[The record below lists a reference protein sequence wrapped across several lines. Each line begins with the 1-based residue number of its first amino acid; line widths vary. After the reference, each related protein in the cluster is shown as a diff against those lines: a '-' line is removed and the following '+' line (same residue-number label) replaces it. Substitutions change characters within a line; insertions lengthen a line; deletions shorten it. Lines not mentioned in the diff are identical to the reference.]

1 MAHIQKRKR
10 SKGTVYR
17 AIIKSK
23 RFKTITKTFSTR
35 KLAIEFAK
43 RIEGDREFR
52 IAFGESKQIKLLLS
66 DLIDE
71 YYQKR
76 GFRSSRPQDE
86 LSKLKFWK
94 KHLGFSD
101 VFLIKATDISY
112 ALSTLPKT
120 SSNATINRYRASISV
135 VFSYAYQHYELAEN
149 PVRKIPSLPENNGRT
164 RYLSDDERT
173 ALLRS
178 CRASEWGKL
187 YLIVLMAITTGARKG
202 ELLNLTFQDIDFK
215 RSTAYVKTTKNGE
228 PKVLP
233 LTSDVMVELRKFK
246 HQNPRLIF
254 NSEIKPSVHY
264 DFYKLWKK
272 ALDQANIDNF
282 RFHDLRHTC
291 ASYLAQSGASLLEI
305 ADVLGHKEIQ
315 MTKRYSHLCID
326 HKSKLIHKVMSDIN

>member
-1 MAHIQKRKR
+1 VSHIQKRKR
-10 SKGTVYR
+10 SSGIAYR

-23 RFKTITKTFSTR
+23 GFKTITRTFSTR
-35 KLAIEFAK
+35 RLAVEFAK

-52 IAFGESKQIKLLLS
+52 IAFGESKQLKLSLS
-66 DLIDE
+66 NLIDE
-71 YYQKR
+71 YYQQR
-76 GFRSSRPQDE
+76 GFRSSRPQE
-86 LSKLKFWK
+86 ESSKLKFWK
-94 KHLGFSD
+94 KHLGPSD
-101 VFLIKATDISY
+101 VFLIKSTDIS
-112 ALSTLPKT
+112 STLSSLPRQL
-120 SSNATINRYRASISV
+120 SNATINRYRAAISV
-135 VFSYAYQHYELAEN
+135 VFSYAYQHHDLAEN

-164 RYLSDDERT
+164 RYLSDNERT
-173 ALLRS
+173 ALLQS

-202 ELLNLTFQDIDFK
+202 ELLNLTFQDIDFN
-215 RSTAYVKTTKNGE
+215 RNTAYVKTTKNGE
-228 PKVLP
+228 PRVLP
-233 LTSDVMVELRKFK
+233 LTDDVIIELDKFK

-254 NSEIKPSVHY
+254 NSEIKPIVYY

-326 HKSKLIHKVMSDIN
+326 HKSKLINKIMSGIN